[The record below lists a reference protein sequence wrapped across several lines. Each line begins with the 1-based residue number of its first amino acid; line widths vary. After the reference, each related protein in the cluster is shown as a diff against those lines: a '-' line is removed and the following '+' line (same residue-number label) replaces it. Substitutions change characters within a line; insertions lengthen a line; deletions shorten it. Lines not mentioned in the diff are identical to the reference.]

1 MKTILHIFIHIEQLN
16 ALAHSMVGILGYAI
30 FALFLF
36 ASIQFLLE
44 REKRA
49 FRRSLFLMLLLPLP
63 FLLAFLL
70 EIHFIEII
78 ISVFVLTGLLV
89 L

>member
-1 MKTILHIFIHIEQLN
+1 
-16 ALAHSMVGILGYAI
+16 
-30 FALFLF
+30 
-36 ASIQFLLE
+36 
-44 REKRA
+44 
-49 FRRSLFLMLLLPLP
+49 MLLLPLP